1 MEVEKEEAHQ
11 HLRVAKE
18 EIETQMNIV
27 TELKTKLT
35 EAMDTLQKN
44 SETIEFLNKS
54 LTEA

>member
-1 MEVEKEEAHQ
+1 MEEEKEEAHQ